1 MLLLRLLKSQF
12 RFMNISTTF
21 FPRTDYHFFYNFLL
35 VMSEEQIQKLRRVM
49 IGIEKVSV
57 FSDNEIEDLEKRSGK
72 KISLQHS

>member
-1 MLLLRLLKSQF
+1 
-12 RFMNISTTF
+12 MNISTTF

-49 IGIEKVSV
+49 IGIEKLSA